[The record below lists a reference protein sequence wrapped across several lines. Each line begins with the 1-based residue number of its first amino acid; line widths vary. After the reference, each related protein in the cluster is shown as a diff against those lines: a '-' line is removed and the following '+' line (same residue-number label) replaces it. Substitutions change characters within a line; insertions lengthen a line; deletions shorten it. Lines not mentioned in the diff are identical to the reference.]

1 MIKCDR
7 CHCTIP
13 SGDEYVQD
21 GIDRICMNCLDAH
34 IFDQYDIVD
43 LARELGMKIKEV
55 PEEKKT
61 DPDKPLVGQMDMF
74 GGVVGENA

>member
-1 MIKCDR
+1 MD
-7 CHCTIP
+7 
-13 SGDEYVQD
+13 
-21 GIDRICMNCLDAH
+21 CLDAH